1 MSHLGVVVGALLV
14 SSGRRSHSG
23 VGGPVVGDVLLLLL
37 LLSRS
42 LVEMEGVTDTVAAPA
57 PRGGSDEELS
67 FMSAA
72 AVVGATTSQY
82 I

>member
-23 VGGPVVGDVLLLLL
+23 VGGPVVGDVLLL

>member
-37 LLSRS
+37 SRS

-67 FMSAA
+67 FMAA
-72 AVVGATTSQY
+72 AVVVGATTNQY